1 MTGEQSMEQEFL
13 EAYDN
18 LADSVLRHCTFR
30 ISDHERAKDLTQETF
45 MKVWEYIAEG
55 NEVHNIRALIFHVL
69 RNLITD
75 EYRGKKNKA
84 LSLDILQEYGFDAP
98 FMGDAHTRAQSDARI
113 VIEAMRDLPDHY
125 LEVLILRYVDE
136 LLVKDIAD
144 LVGETENT
152 VSVRIHRGLKMLR
165 KNLAIEEIDHE

>member
-1 MTGEQSMEQEFL
+1 MEQEFL
-13 EAYDN
+13 EAYDR
-18 LADSVLRHCTFR
+18 LADSVLQHCAFR
-30 ISDHERAKDLTQETF
+30 ISDHERAKDLTQEVF
-45 MKVWEYIAEG
+45 MKVWQYIADG
-55 NEVHNIRALIFHVL
+55 NDVRNMKALVFHVL

-75 EYRGKKNKA
+75 EYRGKKKKA
-84 LSLDILQEYGFDAP
+84 LSLDMLQEDGFDAP

-125 LEVLILRYVDE
+125 REVLLLRYVDE
-136 LLVKDIAD
+136 LLVKDIAE
-144 LVGETENT
+144 LMHETENT